1 MDDELPS
8 DAPVEVDLEAVAF
21 SLSSRQARPLPC
33 FRHLDSAGTVDTTIG
48 GRALSTSHDDLSLP
62 NLALHLELIFRVLE
76 DAFVPRGDYNI
87 DLLLELRGIFRLIH
101 SKMRHYVDTTPH
113 FWTYI
118 LLSPRVLLSF
128 ISTVFVRVGDLPF
141 FLTLRCTDLSEF
153 GDVTEMV
160 QHRRADAFI
169 RTATRTVWPSM
180 SRCSAL
186 LLEAATPS
194 ILGSQLERFK
204 TVAPVMLGSFSV
216 AFGVDNFSDFD
227 HPDIVGFKFVSNPL
241 FGPAFAPFTIFS
253 IMSTVDPRPLV
264 TYYSTPQPALLVRQP
279 SGHFIFWYQ
288 VFTMLASSSSLTKL
302 VFIGVEFAC
311 TLDFAVSIPLT
322 GVQILHLEFE
332 GSRSMS
338 DLVSRL
344 VLPELHTVKIT
355 FADRTDLVCASLCP
369 HILANVSRV
378 ILSGECEEDDGLDD
392 FFRMLPRVEHLD
404 LRGAAGVF
412 VHSFHVASRTELERM
427 SVVERVAVPWCF
439 SNVRAANS
447 DGPKY
452 SRLL

>member
-1 MDDELPS
+1 MYRLRSTLKSWPY
-8 DAPVEVDLEAVAF
+8 PY
-21 SLSSRQARPLPC
+21 RR
-33 FRHLDSAGTVDTTIG
+33 
-48 GRALSTSHDDLSLP
+48 GRYDLSIESYRLGRHRGHYYWWP
-62 NLALHLELIFRVLE
+62 RPVDVSRRSISPDLALHVELIFRVLE

-101 SKMRHYVDTTPH
+101 SKMRDYVDTTSH
-113 FWTYI
+113 FWTHI
-118 LLSPRVLLSF
+118 LLSPRVLLS
-128 ISTVFVRVGDLPF
+128 RVGDLPF

-169 RTATRTVWPSM
+169 RTATR
-180 SRCSAL
+180 
-186 LLEAATPS
+186 
-194 ILGSQLERFK
+194 SQLERFE

-241 FGPAFAPFTIFS
+241 I
-253 IMSTVDPRPLV
+253 R
-264 TYYSTPQPALLVRQP
+264 
-279 SGHFIFWYQ
+279 
-288 VFTMLASSSSLTKL
+288 
-302 VFIGVEFAC
+302 
-311 TLDFAVSIPLT
+311 
-322 GVQILHLEFE
+322 

-392 FFRMLPRVEHLD
+392 FFLC
-404 LRGAAGVF
+404 
-412 VHSFHVASRTELERM
+412 SFRWRTELERM
-427 SVVERVAVPWCF
+427 SVVEGFAIPWCF
-439 SNVRAANS
+439 SNSFIGTTKPAL
-447 DGPKY
+447 G
-452 SRLL
+452 